1 MDAVGRL
8 VDEDVRARWEP
19 WMGEADKLLQGEEL
33 IELVYE
39 AQGERHEQSATR
51 GRSQTPA
58 ERVLRLL
65 LLKHVR
71 NGSFDT
77 LEREVKMNLA
87 YRDFTRIGMGKVP
100 DAKTLARIA
109 QALGGEVI
117 AELHRRL
124 VEIAQEEGVI
134 QGRKL
139 RVDTTVV
146 ETNIH
151 YPTDSSLLGDGARVL
166 TRTMKKIEAHS
177 GGLGKKIRDRM
188 RTVKKRVMAIAL
200 TSRQAGPQRDERQ
213 RKQYAELLSVTRK
226 ILNQAHDVIEAVEH
240 LPLRRRRRV
249 RKVTEQLERMAGR
262 VRQVVKQT

>member
-1 MDAVGRL
+1 MTRRKQGQRTL
-8 VDEDVRARWEP
+8 WEGIVDEDVRALWEP
-19 WMGEADKLLQGEEL
+19 WMMEADSVLEDEEL
-33 IELVYE
+33 IQQVFE
-39 AQGERHEQSATR
+39 AQGKRHEYSATK

-58 ERVLRLL
+58 EIVLRLL

-71 NGSFDT
+71 NWSFDV
-77 LEREVKMNLA
+77 LEREVRMNLC

-166 TRTMKKIEAHS
+166 TRTMKKIEKQT
-177 GGLGKKIRDRM
+177 GKLKRGVRNRM
-188 RTVKKRVMAIAL
+188 RSVNKRVLAIAL
-200 TSRQAGPQRDERQ
+200 SA
-213 RKQYAELLSVTRK
+213 
-226 ILNQAHDVIEAVEH
+226 
-240 LPLRRRRRV
+240 
-249 RKVTEQLERMAGR
+249 
-262 VRQVVKQT
+262 